1 MSSIKDKIN
10 TITKF
15 FNKPK
20 SSYSC
25 EENNKNLSQV
35 TGDALIAFVENYKG
49 VRRIILAVVLW
60 INIHIF
66 FITVEM
72 YRTHAEIDV
81 QWIVF
86 AGYWTAI
93 LGTFISFY
101 TLARTKEFNSQT
113 SYSRPGEWMQ
123 KKETKLP
130 SSYTVSEYTEED
142 NPSFYNDSVP
152 VEIEELDGD
161 ALVEGDEVG

>member
-1 MSSIKDKIN
+1 MSSIRDKIN
-10 TITKF
+10 TITSLFTRSKSRYSCRG
-15 FNKPK
+15 K
-20 SSYSC
+20 SS
-25 EENNKNLSQV
+25 NVVQL
-35 TGDALIAFVENYKG
+35 TGEALTTFVEKYKG
-49 VRRIILAVVLW
+49 IRRTLLAIVVW

-66 FITVEM
+66 FVTVEM